1 MTATETHHRDHGEET
16 PTVERLVGIA
26 DAIFGRATK
35 LDGIKLAKKDDEASR
50 TINETRDDAFGGCIQ
65 LWKTILQML
74 PTSELDSARRKELVR
89 DAHKVMSRCYHRIGS
104 LETAKTHIA
113 KAIDAGYYDGFIS
126 LGAICMDLKQWDEAE
141 AAFRSALGKGVQ
153 EMRAHA
159 GLGELYFGM
168 GVERLKSDAA
178 HTEYFVKA
186 EEEFVAAGRERFAE
200 GFERAMELFE
210 TIGWKDRAISFGQR
224 ARSFYE
230 EHRSGYGERLRALD
244 AKLRRLAGEQR
255 HDRIVEGVGRKLGE
269 VLGGKK
275 DA

>member
-1 MTATETHHRDHGEET
+1 MTHEAQREQKKDERS
-16 PTVERLVGIA
+16 PLERLTGVA
-26 DAIFGRATK
+26 DAIFARAGS
-35 LDGIKLAKKDDEASR
+35 LDAVKLAKKDDEAAKVLR
-50 TINETRDDAFGGCIQ
+50 EVRDDAFRGCIEA
-65 LWKTILQML
+65 WDIILQML
-74 PTSELDSARRKELVR
+74 STSEIDAARRRDLTR